1 MTVRST
7 AEEPTPGPV
16 SGAPRPAIYLD
27 ASALVKLVIDEPEQ
41 DALQRH
47 LGSRPSRHVTS
58 ALARVE
64 VLRAAKVASPGPS
77 AQAQA
82 ERILGRCVLIAVSD
96 PVLRDAAQL
105 ASLRLRSL
113 DAIHLAS
120 ARSFGP
126 HEFITYDEQLAEA
139 ARDLG
144 MTVVQPGIEPRRGRP
159 LHDRDG

>member
-7 AEEPTPGPV
+7 AEEATGGPAV
-16 SGAPRPAIYLD
+16 RAPRPATYLD

-47 LGSRPSRHVTS
+47 LGSRASRHVTS
-58 ALARVE
+58 SLARVE
-64 VLRAAKVASPGPS
+64 VLRAVKVANPGPS
-77 AQAQA
+77 ALAQA
-82 ERILGRCVLIAVSD
+82 ERVLGRCVLIAVSD
-96 PVLRDAAQL
+96 PVVRDAAQL

-126 HEFITYDEQLAEA
+126 DELITYDERLAEA

-144 MTVVQPGIEPRRGRP
+144 MTVVQPGIGPRRGRVV
-159 LHDRDG
+159 HDRDG